1 MEDREPCPFR
11 VYEDMGSAFCL
22 GAVGGGLWHF
32 VKGYRNAPR
41 HARLAGGLTAARVR
55 APILGG
61 NFGVW
66 GGLFAV
72 FDCTLAYGR
81 GVEDPWNAI
90 AAGGLTGGVLAAR
103 AGPRAIGRN
112 ALMGVVL
119 IALIEGAGI
128 AIHKFTMSRMLAMQ
142 GGGKVE
148 KDTLEPPVPPAFGSR
163 VLNSAAER
171 ELLAMR

>member
-1 MEDREPCPFR
+1 MAEDREPCPYR
-11 VYEDMGSAFCL
+11 VFEDMGSAFCL
-22 GAVGGGLWHF
+22 GAAGGGLWHF
-32 VKGYRNAPR
+32 VKGFRNAPR
-41 HARLAGGLTAARVR
+41 HARLAGGLVAARVR

-72 FDCTLAYGR
+72 FDCSLAYGR

-90 AAGGLTGGVLAAR
+90 MAGGLTGGVLAAR
-103 AGPRAIGRN
+103 AGPRAMGRN
-112 ALMGVVL
+112 ALMGCVL

-142 GGGKVE
+142 GGKTD
-148 KDTLEPPVPPAFGSR
+148 KDTLEPPIPPGFGTR
-163 VLNSAAER
+163 FLAGADAQT
-171 ELLAMR
+171 LLMR